1 MKKIQLWSDE
11 GEKEFAVCILGEQ
24 DIFRASTNSK
34 ARYTK
39 IIEEAEYMEGEK
51 YDWAYLLGRWIDNR
65 GGNWI
70 GMASPEGAQTK
81 PAAPHEA
88 ARKKRRAP
96 AVTALKCH
104 FCGLMYSREKERG
117 MHEKAW
123 HAAKLGKA

>member
-11 GEKEFAVCILGEQ
+11 GEKEFAVCILGGH

-34 ARYTK
+34 AWYTK
-39 IIEEAEYMEGEK
+39 IIEGAEYIEGEM

-65 GGNWI
+65 GRKWI

-88 ARKKRRAP
+88 ARKKHRAP
-96 AVTALKCH
+96 AVAALKCH
-104 FCGLMYSREKERG
+104 FCGLMYS
-117 MHEKAW
+117 HEKAR